1 MVSFRPTPVK
11 LDSPNGQPRRPLVV
25 INLLPS
31 AATLGNLL
39 CGFAAILFC
48 LLSIRSEYFTVPTR
62 VWNPFLLEW
71 VPTYLAAGAWF
82 IVGSMIFDALDGR
95 LARMAR
101 RTSEFGAQLDS
112 IADVVSFGAAPAMLF
127 VTLLIR
133 LAVPSTGDALVSAL
147 LWRSGLLAALVYVSC
162 AAIRLARFN
171 AENVKDESAKRR
183 FTGLP
188 VPGAAAAFVALI
200 LLHETCES
208 WLGVNWQA
216 VIRWSAAPIAIGLGM
231 LMVSRLDYVHVF
243 NLYFRRKRPPTHL
256 IWMLLLTVTG
266 LFFFPQLALTA
277 LAYAYVLSGIVLGVR
292 ARISPPASDSDAPAP
307 IHAVREPHGRP

>member
-1 MVSFRPTPVK
+1 MTIRHVPDRIDP
-11 LDSPNGQPRRPLVV
+11 LNGQTHRPLLV

-62 VWNPFLLEW
+62 AWNPFLLEW

-95 LARMAR
+95 LARLAR

-112 IADVVSFGAAPAMLF
+112 IADIVSFGAAPAMLF

-133 LAVPSTGDALVSAL
+133 LAVPSSGDARVSAL
-147 LWRSGLLAALVYVSC
+147 LWRAGLVAALVYVSC

-200 LLHETCES
+200 LLHETSEP
-208 WLGVNWQA
+208 WLGVNWPA
-216 VIRWSAAPIAIGLGM
+216 VVRWSGAPIAIGLGI
-231 LMVSRLDYVHVF
+231 LMVGRLDYVHVF
-243 NLYFRRKRPPTHL
+243 NVYFRRKRPPTHL
-256 IWMLLLTVTG
+256 IWLLLPTVTG
-266 LFFFPQLALTA
+266 LFFFPQLALAA

-292 ARISPPASDSDAPAP
+292 ARISPHGPEPAP
-307 IHAVREPHGRP
+307 LAPRPVEEDLHARS